1 MKSVIENGKKYFVEL
16 NYKGESP
23 IYNENKVKINHEI
36 STDLYYRI
44 LLKAKENSEEKIE
57 TLTYEMSSVNV
68 YKKGDLKGYVDGF
81 ITFKYENNESTHEFL
96 YRYDDIENG
105 KNFTLVTIDYGYTVP
120 GIDNIFEKIE
130 NDLKGIVLTE
140 QLKSTY
146 PLHLIETV
154 RRSLGLD
161 KDDTSMDN
169 TILEMDKS
177 EVFAG
182 VVQWNGLLGGYD
194 VTIKDWIKD
203 IYGIDL
209 DDIDKK

>member
-1 MKSVIENGKKYFVEL
+1 MKSVIENGKKYFVAL

-57 TLTYEMSSVNV
+57 TLTYEISSVNV

-96 YRYDDIENG
+96 YRFDDIENG
-105 KNFTLVTIDYGYTVP
+105 KNFTLVSIDYGYTVP
-120 GIDNIFEKIE
+120 GIDRISEKIE

-140 QLKSTY
+140 QLKTTY

-154 RRSLGLD
+154 RQSLGLH

-177 EVFAG
+177 EVFAC
-182 VVQWNGLLGGYD
+182 VVQ
-194 VTIKDWIKD
+194 
-203 IYGIDL
+203 
-209 DDIDKK
+209 